1 MLSQYP
7 QLPLDVIR
15 ETLNHLP
22 SRDLLSCQR
31 VNDDLR
37 QMISNSNELQ
47 LRMHL
52 EQNAIQ
58 PAAPSSRFSGHQQSA
73 QTELGRLRRVEDR
86 LSKAAYDG
94 PQSRRTSLQL
104 AESNYEAMHFISV
117 ADNYIFAPWNYQGSI
132 EGMMGI
138 ARYRIDCLDAEPEI
152 LHLDRPIRHF
162 QVHPAEGVLLVVS
175 LVDE

>member
-58 PAAPSSRFSGHQQSA
+58 PAAPSNRFSGHQQSA
-73 QTELGRLRRVEDR
+73 QTQLKRLRRVEDR